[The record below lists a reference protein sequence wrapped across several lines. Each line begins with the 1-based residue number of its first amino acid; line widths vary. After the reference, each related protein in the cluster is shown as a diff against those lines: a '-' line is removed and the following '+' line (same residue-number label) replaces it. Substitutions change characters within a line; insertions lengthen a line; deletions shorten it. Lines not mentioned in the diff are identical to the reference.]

1 MPSPAIELHSRLRGK
16 LSVNS
21 KVNVKSMQDLSL
33 VYTPGV
39 AEPCREI
46 ASNPEKVFDYTIKG
60 NTVAIV
66 TDGSAVL
73 GLGDIGPE
81 ASLPVMEGKALL
93 LKEFA
98 GIDSFPIAL
107 ATQDVD
113 ELVSIVRNIAPVFG
127 AINLEDIAAP
137 RCFEVDA
144 RLQDIGIPVMHD
156 DQHGTAIVV
165 LAALMNALKVVGK
178 EIEDTRVVIS
188 GAGAAGIAISKM
200 LNCLGYDR
208 NLCTEV
214 GEILLVDSTGI
225 IYDGRPGLNKFK
237 QELARETNH
246 EKRKGSLGDALEGAD
261 VFIGVSRGNLVA
273 KENIK
278 KMASRPVVF
287 TMANPVP
294 EIMPQDALD
303 AGAAIVGTGRSDY
316 PNQINNVLAFP
327 GVYRGA
333 LDSGAMRIT
342 PLMRLSAALALA
354 SCVQNPGKNRI
365 IPDAL
370 DKSVVPKIAGAVA
383 QTAVEDGVV
392 RKRSP
397 SV

>member
-33 VYTPGV
+33 IYTPGV

-200 LNCLGYDR
+200 LHCLGYDR